1 MRFWLAILIASSML
15 CFSTGC
21 TSLFPSVGGKS
32 GAKSSNSLFGLKRR
46 NAKRKLDSDEV
57 LDPLGA
63 RDSNRLL
70 LDDLAPSQLATTLKV
85 RTRGGADAQT
95 AQQYY
100 VEGQRL
106 YDEGVDQLDRDP
118 NGQSHQDSFLAAANK
133 YRLAAASWPDSELEE
148 NALFFEGESY
158 FFADRYVQANRAY
171 ESLVA
176 NYSGSRHLDQ
186 AELKRYSI
194 AVYWLEVADST
205 SVPSLTDPKRP
216 RTNVASEAR
225 RVLHRIRI
233 DDPSGKLAGDATL
246 ALGKAFMK
254 ASRYYE
260 AADTFEEL
268 RNNYPG
274 SKHLFTAYML
284 ELEARLKG
292 YQGKDYDDT
301 PLRKADELMKQ
312 IVRLFPKESE
322 EQLPYLE
329 KQASLIQQQ
338 IAERDYSMGQYF
350 EGRGENRAAKIYYE
364 KIADRY
370 QNTELGKSINEQIE
384 KVAALPPKP
393 DVPAKWLINAFPDP
407 EPEKPTIRS
416 GDNATIFR

>member
-1 MRFWLAILIASSML
+1 MRIWLAILVTSSL
-15 CFSTGC
+15 LVFSTGC
-21 TSLFPSVGGKS
+21 TSFRLPFGGKTGDKS
-32 GAKSSNSLFGLKRR
+32 GSLFGLKQRG
-46 NAKRKLDSDEV
+46 AKRALDSDEV

-70 LDDLAPSQLATTLKV
+70 LDDLAPSQLATTFKI
-85 RTRGGADAQT
+85 RTRGGSDAEA
-95 AQQYY
+95 AQGHF

-106 YDEGVDQLDRDP
+106 YDGGIKQLAREP
-118 NGQSHQDSFLAAANK
+118 NGESHQEYFMDAANEF
-133 YRLAAASWPDSELEE
+133 RVAAASWPDSELEE

-171 ESLVA
+171 EKLIA

-186 AELKRYSI
+186 AELRRYSV
-194 AVYWLEVADST
+194 AVYWLEVADNT
-205 SVPSLTDPKRP
+205 SVPSFTDPKRP
-216 RTNVASEAR
+216 KTNVAAEAR

-254 ASRYYE
+254 ANRFYE
-260 AADTFEEL
+260 AADTFEDL

-284 ELEARLKG
+284 ELEARLNG

-301 PLRKADELMKQ
+301 PLRKADDLMKQ

-322 EQLPYLE
+322 GQLPYLE

-350 EGRGENRAAKIYYE
+350 EGRGENRAAGIYYK
-364 KIADRY
+364 KIADKY
-370 QNTELGKSINEQIE
+370 QETELGETINERIE
-384 KVAALPPKP
+384 SVAALPPKP
-393 DVPAKWLINAFPDP
+393 KQVGKWLVDAFPNP
-407 EPEKPTIRS
+407 EPEKPAIRS
-416 GDNATIFR
+416 GDNETMFR

>member
-1 MRFWLAILIASSML
+1 MRFWLAILVTLSLLS
-15 CFSTGC
+15 FSTGC
-21 TSLFPSVGGKS
+21 TSFRQSIGKS
-32 GAKSSNSLFGLKRR
+32 VSGSSLFGLKRR
-46 NAKRKLDSDEV
+46 GAKRKLESDEI

-63 RDSNRLL
+63 RNTDRLL
-70 LDDLAPSQLATTLKV
+70 LDDLAPSQLATTLKLKM
-85 RTRGGADAQT
+85 RGENDANV
-95 AQQYY
+95 AQKYY

-106 YDEGVDQLDRDP
+106 YDAGIDQLDRDP
-118 NGQSHQDSFLAAANK
+118 NGQSHQEYFMDAANEF
-133 YRLAAASWPDSELEE
+133 RIAAASWPDSELEE
-148 NALFFEGESY
+148 NALFHEGESY

-171 ESLVA
+171 EKLIA

-194 AVYWLEVADST
+194 AVYWLEIAEQT
-205 SVPSLTDPKRP
+205 TIPSFTDPKRP
-216 RTNVASEAR
+216 KTNVASEAR

-254 ASRYYE
+254 AHRYYE
-260 AADTFEEL
+260 AADTFEDL

-284 ELEARLKG
+284 ELEARLMG

-301 PLRKADELMKQ
+301 PLRKADQLMKQ

-322 EQLPYLE
+322 AQLPYLE
-329 KQASLIQQQ
+329 KQATIIQRQ
-338 IAERDYSMGQYF
+338 IAERDFSMAQYF

-364 KIADRY
+364 QIAGKY
-370 QNTELGKSINEQIE
+370 QDTELGESINAQIE
-384 KVAALPPKP
+384 KVAALPAKPKQ
-393 DVPAKWLINAFPDP
+393 PAKWLVNAFPDP
-407 EPEKPTIRS
+407 EPEKPVIGS
-416 GDNATIFR
+416 GDNATVFR